1 MKSEIEE
8 LNLDPQRERAI
19 SVIEMIA
26 QSFMAK
32 SFYQSFLYFVAAS
45 AQIIFYTFSSIL
57 ALFLILGYY
66 LIARGTPVQF
76 EVYQSIIMA
85 WAIFAFTS
93 LFSRGVVKYIETYLK
108 KERTMITEIRAYTRN
123 AWKYLGLKSDREG
136 N

>member
-76 EVYQSIIMA
+76 EVYQSIIKA
-85 WAIFAFTS
+85 WAIFALTS
-93 LFSRGVVKYIETYLK
+93 LFSRVVVKYISHP
-108 KERTMITEIRAYTRN
+108 
-123 AWKYLGLKSDREG
+123 WC
-136 N
+136 

>member
-45 AQIIFYTFSSIL
+45 AQIIFYLSH
-57 ALFLILGYY
+57 
-66 LIARGTPVQF
+66 
-76 EVYQSIIMA
+76 
-85 WAIFAFTS
+85 
-93 LFSRGVVKYIETYLK
+93 
-108 KERTMITEIRAYTRN
+108 
-123 AWKYLGLKSDREG
+123 
-136 N
+136 